1 MTSSRVNLSSDTAVV
16 LLGVEDSVE
25 AWQWV
30 GAMLAVHSQALHPA
44 ARAVL
49 PAHEAGGLLMSQ
61 IMLLSIWGQTLSFM
75 EYYDTVTL
83 WTFLLKELQT

>member
-1 MTSSRVNLSSDTAVV
+1 MNLSSDTAVV

-30 GAMLAVHSQALHPA
+30 GAMLAVHSQALHSA

-61 IMLLSIWGQTLSFM
+61 IRLLSIWGQTLSFM
-75 EYYDTVTL
+75 EYYDTATL
-83 WTFLLKELQT
+83 RTVLLKEQQT